1 MSIEKITSKI
11 MGEAEASR
19 EQVLAEARAVS
30 DAILKEAE
38 QKAAE
43 RIAAEEARGI
53 SEKEKVIS
61 RRKSVADI
69 DSRKVILQKK
79 QELIG
84 QCFEKA
90 AEALVNMEEAD
101 YLQLLTALGKNT
113 GLKEGLLIFNK
124 TEKEQIG
131 QKVADA
137 LNGAVEGGKFAVAEK
152 TRNLRGGYLLEAN
165 KVYINNTIEALVE
178 EYRDALTA
186 EVAEML
192 FSSK

>member
-11 MGEAEASR
+11 MGEAETAR
-19 EQVLAEARAVS
+19 EQVLAEARAAR

-43 RIAAEEARGI
+43 RIAAEDARGLE
-53 SEKEKVIS
+53 EKEKVIS

-84 QCFEKA
+84 RCFQQAVETM
-90 AEALVNMEEAD
+90 LQMEESE

-137 LNGAVEGGKFAVAEK
+137 LNEAVEGGNFVVAEE
-152 TRNLRGGYLLEAN
+152 TRSIRGGYLLDTGR
-165 KVYINNTIEALVE
+165 VYINNTIEALVE
-178 EYRDALTA
+178 EYRDELTA
-186 EVAEML
+186 EVAGML
-192 FSSK
+192 FSR